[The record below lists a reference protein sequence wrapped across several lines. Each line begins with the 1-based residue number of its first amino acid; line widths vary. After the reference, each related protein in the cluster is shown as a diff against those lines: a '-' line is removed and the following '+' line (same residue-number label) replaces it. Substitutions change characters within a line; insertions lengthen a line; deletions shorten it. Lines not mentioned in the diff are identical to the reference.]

1 MDQVELLN
9 SNLTYGNLEY
19 PSGRE
24 STVSVCDLAPCP
36 ETELP
41 LKSSMMEPKTSSP
54 VVPIQEED
62 TMSNEDVMG
71 VQQLRKSE

>member
-1 MDQVELLN
+1 M
-9 SNLTYGNLEY
+9 
-19 PSGRE
+19 PSGKE

-41 LKSSMMEPKTSSP
+41 PESSIMEPNKSTP

-62 TMSNEDVMG
+62 TKFNEDVAR
-71 VQQLRKSE
+71 VQ